1 MKKFR
6 CADIVPG
13 CNAAVRTKT
22 IDEVV
27 AQAGGHLTS
36 VHGLA
41 SGPDLSYRVRIVSP
55 AKVSSGRRCA
65 APSHSL

>member
-13 CNAAVRTKT
+13 CNAAVRAKV

-41 SGPDLSYRVRIVSP
+41 WGHDLSNRVRQHVISESFVQSLL
-55 AKVSSGRRCA
+55 RR
-65 APSHSL
+65 S